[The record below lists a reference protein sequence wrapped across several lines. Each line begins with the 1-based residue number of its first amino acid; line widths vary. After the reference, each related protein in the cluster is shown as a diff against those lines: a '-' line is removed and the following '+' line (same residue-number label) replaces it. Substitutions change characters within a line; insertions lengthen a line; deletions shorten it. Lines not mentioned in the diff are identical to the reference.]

1 MHIAVIL
8 SMKEGMDH
16 FVHRELGVI
25 SSYGARISLFPT
37 KVRPGLYNAEPN
49 WDLLRWNPFS
59 VLFYQLVYMLRT
71 PRKYFSIMSEAI
83 RYNALMDFVIACYF
97 SGNMHTIDVI
107 YAIFGDHKLFIGYFC
122 KKILA
127 RPLVVTLHAYELYQN
142 PNPALFVHALEQ
154 CDQIVTVT
162 EYNRELLQARFKVDP
177 SRVRVVRVCVDTD
190 DYRPSE
196 KFVILI
202 VGYFDECKG
211 HDILFKALRELSLP
225 DLQVWV
231 VGSANNRSNAVD
243 VRRQAREIGVEDQ
256 VAFFGELGGNA
267 LKAVY
272 QKCDVFCAPSH
283 VSRLGS
289 SEGFPT
295 VLMEAMAFGNP
306 VVTTRHT
313 EIPRIVPE
321 VIVEENNAHDLAEGI
336 HRLYLSRELSQSQ
349 GRTNRHIAEQ
359 LFSIRNA
366 QETADIL
373 AELTARN

>member
-1 MHIAVIL
+1 MHVAVIL
-8 SMKEGMDH
+8 SLKEGMDH

-37 KVRPGLYNAEPN
+37 KLRLGLYNPDPN
-49 WDLLRWNPFS
+49 WGLLRWKPLS
-59 VLFYQLVYMLRT
+59 VLLYQLVCILQT
-71 PRKYFSIMSEAI
+71 PLKYFSMLREAI
-83 RYNALMDFVIACYF
+83 RYNVLMDFAIAWYF
-97 SGNMHTIDVI
+97 SKNMHTADVI

-122 KKILA
+122 KKILD
-127 RPLVVTLHAYELYQN
+127 RPLVVTLHAYELYKN
-142 PNPALFVHALEQ
+142 PNPAFFVHVLDH
-154 CDQIVTVT
+154 CDQIITVT
-162 EYNRELLQARFKVDP
+162 EYNRELLQIKYKVDP

-211 HDILFKALRELSLP
+211 HEVLFKAIKELNIP

-243 VRRQAREIGVEDQ
+243 VHRQAREVGVEDQ

-272 QKCDVFCAPSH
+272 QNCDVFCAPSH
-283 VSRLGS
+283 ASRGV

-295 VLMEAMAFGNP
+295 VLMEAMAFGKP

-313 EIPRIVPE
+313 EIPRVVPE
-321 VIVEENNAHDLAEGI
+321 IVVEENNVHELAEGI
-336 HRLYLSRELSQSQ
+336 RSLYLSRELRQKQ
-349 GRTNRHIAEQ
+349 GQTNRRIAEQ
-359 LFSIRNA
+359 LFSTRNA
-366 QETADIL
+366 QVTADIL
-373 AELTARN
+373 AELAARN